1 MAKYNLLYVEDD
13 IETIDSILYF
23 IEKKFN
29 HIYIANEGKK
39 ALEYMEEHPIDL
51 LLLDINIPNING
63 LQLAEKIRQKNSDI
77 PILFLTAHSE
87 KAKLLKAIKL
97 QVHGYILKP
106 LDINELTSSLNDIIN
121 YLDSQQKPLKNIA
134 LRYDFYWNIESEELQ
149 YKDTKIP
156 LTKNET
162 VFIRIMLEN
171 KFSPLTFNEIK
182 ERLFDD
188 FEIKDNSIVQ
198 LVARLKKKTKTIS
211 KCEDFFI
218 ENIYQY
224 GYKLTIKE

>member
-13 IETIDSILYF
+13 IETIDSVLYF

-29 HIYIANEGKK
+29 DIYIANEGKQ
-39 ALEYMEEHPIDL
+39 ALEFIETHPIDL

-63 LQLAEKIRQKNSDI
+63 LQLAEKVRQKNSSI

-87 KAKLLKAIKL
+87 KTKLLKAIKL

-106 LDINELTSSLNDIIN
+106 LDINELTSSLNEIIN
-121 YLDSQQKPLKNIA
+121 YLDSQEKPTKIVS
-134 LRYDFYWNIESEELQ
+134 LRYGFHWNLESEELK
-149 YKDTKIP
+149 YENTKVP

-188 FEIKDNSIVQ
+188 YEIKDNSIVQ
-198 LVARLKKKTKTIS
+198 LVARLKKKAKKIS
-211 KCEDFFI
+211 NSNNFFI

-224 GYKLTIKE
+224 GYKLSIDE